1 MHEWHIT
8 EELLDQ
14 VCTQAEENRINKLTK
29 IQVELGEDSHVTEDS
44 LRFCFQLLSEKTIA
58 REAVLAIQSSVG
70 NALTLVS
77 FEGE

>member
-14 VCTQAEENRINKLTK
+14 VCTQAEENRINKITK
-29 IQVELGEDSHVTEDS
+29 IQVDLGEDSHVTEDS

-58 REAVLAIQSSVG
+58 REAVLEIQSSVG

>member
-14 VCTQAEENRINKLTK
+14 VCAQARENRISKVTK
-29 IQVELGEDSHVTEDS
+29 VQVELGKDSHITDES

-58 REAVLAIQSSVG
+58 KEAVLEIKPSAGSD
-70 NALTLVS
+70 LKLVS